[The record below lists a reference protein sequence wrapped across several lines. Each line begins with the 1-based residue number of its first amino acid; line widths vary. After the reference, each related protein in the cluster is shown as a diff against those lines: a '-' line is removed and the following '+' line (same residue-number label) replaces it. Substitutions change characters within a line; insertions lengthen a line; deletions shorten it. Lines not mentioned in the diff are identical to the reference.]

1 MKLLTSIPVVILL
14 TLLLIF
20 ALIYGAINF
29 GNHPIS
35 NTTVLPDHAA
45 ANNNQ
50 AVATQQDNTV
60 DSAYQ
65 SSYYATQP
73 EQPIPNQTKQS
84 PPIAKPDVSLPT
96 TDKTTTTTN
105 ASTNT
110 ATSTDPKAAA
120 IKEQSDR
127 GLNTSTAT
135 AIKEQKERS
144 TTAAATTTASD
155 IAAQK
160 ERDAISPAQTTTTAK
175 TYPYLVSAGAFLNQ
189 DKAQIVLTQMKE
201 LGYKDAYFYKNGTVI
216 KVIIAA
222 FAAEQDAKNLVANLA
237 AKGVQATV
245 TKK

>member
-35 NTTVLPDHAA
+35 NSTVLPDHAA
-45 ANNNQ
+45 TNNSE

-110 ATSTDPKAAA
+110 TTSTDPKAVA

-135 AIKEQKERS
+135 AIKEQKERG
-144 TTAAATTTASD
+144 TTAATTTASD

-160 ERDAISPAQTTTTAK
+160 ERGAISPAQTTTTAK

-222 FAAEQDAKNLVANLA
+222 FATEQDAKNLVANLA